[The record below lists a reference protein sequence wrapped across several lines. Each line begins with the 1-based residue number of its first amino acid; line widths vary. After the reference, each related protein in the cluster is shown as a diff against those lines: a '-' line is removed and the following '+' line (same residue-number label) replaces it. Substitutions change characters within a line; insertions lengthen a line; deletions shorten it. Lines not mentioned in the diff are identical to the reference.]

1 MLPIEMIP
9 ASELPVSELTDA
21 ELDVVCGG
29 FFNFTGVTATSTG
42 QNIAVP
48 VVIGNLIGGPSA
60 VANVAQG
67 LNQANFSAFFS
78 QGSII

>member
-1 MLPIEMIP
+1 MLSIETIP
-9 ASELPVSELTDA
+9 ASELPVIELTDM

-29 FFNFTGVTATSTG
+29 LFNTTSFSASNTG
-42 QNIAVP
+42 QNTAVP
-48 VVIGNLIGGPSA
+48 VVIGNFILGPSA

-67 LNQANFSAFFS
+67 LNQANFSALFS